1 MNLKE
6 LLFKI
11 LKTKA
16 KDFGF
21 TKEELKSIAATLAD
35 NLTLDENA
43 TEDEQTAAVT
53 KHVEAY
59 LPLLKTSQSSTQR
72 VLNEWKKN
80 HNGNDDPDEDPQE
93 EPDEDPAPKKSKP
106 KISPSDNKQFK
117 QLADAIAALTD
128 EVKSMKA
135 DKTAISRKER
145 LEKELKDTGKYL
157 DDKLEDF
164 SRMVFKDE
172 EDFED
177 YLQRAI
183 ERAKDY
189 KKDEAAKGLGT
200 TPPGNNKTQLPDG
213 TLDDKEIE
221 RIAKGIYV

>member
-145 LEKELKDTGKYL
+145 L
-157 DDKLEDF
+157 
-164 SRMVFKDE
+164 
-172 EDFED
+172 
-177 YLQRAI
+177 
-183 ERAKDY
+183 
-189 KKDEAAKGLGT
+189 
-200 TPPGNNKTQLPDG
+200 
-213 TLDDKEIE
+213 
-221 RIAKGIYV
+221 